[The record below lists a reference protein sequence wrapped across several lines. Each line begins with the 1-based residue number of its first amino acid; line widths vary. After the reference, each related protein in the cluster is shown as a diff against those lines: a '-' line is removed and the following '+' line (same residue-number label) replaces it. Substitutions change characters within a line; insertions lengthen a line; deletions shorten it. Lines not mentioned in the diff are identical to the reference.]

1 MNGMP
6 VQCDNC
12 KGGFHIFVQSRRLED
27 AVEETYFECPY
38 CQKHYPSFYTDTAV
52 REKQRSIAKLRDRFV
67 ALKDPVKRSAL
78 QERIEREQ
86 EEVSVM
92 MAELKRKLM
101 PKE

>member
-38 CQKHYPSFYTDTAV
+38 CKQHYPSFYTNPAV
-52 REKQRSIAKLRDRFV
+52 REKQRSIGQLQDRLTT
-67 ALKDPVKRSAL
+67 LKDPAKRAAL
-78 QERIEREQ
+78 QERIDREQ
-86 EEVSVM
+86 AEVNAM
-92 MAELKRKLM
+92 MAVLKSKY
-101 PKE
+101 KVG